1 MKVRKLFFAA
11 AAVITLTA
19 AFTSCTKKSD
29 VQSSTE
35 IATSTVGKF
44 RPDHSK
50 VIVDIDGNEYQ
61 QVNIH
66 RYSWMTS
73 NLKTES
79 AQSVKTPDGR
89 HYSFRDAH
97 NGVCPEG
104 WSLPTTDAWEDLKEE
119 LGHHCDGG
127 DEAGISKALR
137 CDAWNF
143 GTNSSALDFKPF
155 IRSSYTAFWLADGA
169 VYIYENSYEVK
180 DVVNIPENT
189 MLAIR
194 CVRNN

>member
-1 MKVRKLFFAA
+1 MKLRKLFFAA

-19 AFTSCTKKSD
+19 AFTSCKKNSD

-35 IATSTVGKF
+35 IATSTVGEFKT
-44 RPDHSK
+44 DLSK
-50 VIVDIDGNEYQ
+50 VITDNEGNEYQ

-73 NLKTES
+73 NLKTNAPES
-79 AQSVKTPDGR
+79 VATPDGR
-89 HYSFRDAH
+89 HYTATAAQ

-104 WSLPTTDAWEDLKEE
+104 WFLPSADAWEDLKEE
-119 LGHHCDGG
+119 LGHHCNGG
-127 DEAGISKALR
+127 EPEGISKALR
-137 CDAWNF
+137 CNAWNN
-143 GTNSSALDFKPF
+143 GSNASALEFKPF
-155 IRSSYTAFWLADGA
+155 IRSSYSGFWLTEGA
-169 VYIYENSYEVK
+169 VYIYENGYEFK
-180 DVVNIPENT
+180 SMDKIPSNT

>member
-19 AFTSCTKKSD
+19 AFTSCKKNSD

-35 IATSTVGKF
+35 IATSTVGDFKT
-44 RPDHSK
+44 DHSK
-50 VIVDIDGNEYQ
+50 IFTDKDGNEYQ

-73 NLKTES
+73 NLKADAPES
-79 AQSVKTPDGR
+79 VATPDGR
-89 HYSFRDAH
+89 HYTATAAH

-104 WSLPTTDAWEDLKEE
+104 WFLPSVDAWEDLKEE
-119 LGHHCDGG
+119 LGHHCNGG

-137 CDAWNF
+137 CNAWND
-143 GTNSSALDFKPF
+143 GTNSSALEFKPF
-155 IRSSYTAFWLADGA
+155 IRSNYAAFWLTDGA

-180 DVVNIPENT
+180 DAVNIPENT